1 MQLLSKCTLLVVASG
16 VDAFAVQPASQLSSP
31 VSAIRA
37 ASPTMQFGF
46 QNYDR
51 TVEKEKRSKNPLNYA
66 FPIATGSTVRARSS
80 QATTRSSKCR

>member
-1 MQLLSKCTLLVVASG
+1 
-16 VDAFAVQPASQLSSP
+16 
-31 VSAIRA
+31 
-37 ASPTMQFGF
+37 MQFGF

-80 QATTRSSKCR
+80 QATALSSKCR